1 MFSFCDLRVALN
13 RFLVNCFGSTVLAS
27 RNGYANNANKNI
39 NLYSSNTVLVC
50 VLCVPV
56 CVCGYGC
63 AGVGVDVLVC
73 LPAIVQVLWTPPLSL
88 VAVSFA
94 RKLL

>member
-1 MFSFCDLRVALN
+1 MFSFCDLRAALN

-39 NLYSSNTVLVC
+39 NLYSSTTVLVC

-56 CVCGYGC
+56 CVCGCGC
-63 AGVGVDVLVC
+63 GCVCTGVFACNSAGVVD
-73 LPAIVQVLWTPPLSL
+73 T
-88 VAVSFA
+88 AVVVSSREFCT
-94 RKLL
+94 